1 MYMVPEIKKKTRT
14 MTPELL
20 EKLAKAREKGREILK
35 AKREATEKAKRD
47 EIMKKTFTDMKF
59 AKGTFGAEEQ
69 SDSDSSI
76 RARYEER
83 KPRKAKYEGVRKVVK
98 KKVVYMVGSDTDS
111 DIEEVKPTRSVLKVP
126 SVPPRS
132 VPKAETTKPT
142 TTTGSQFEHYL
153 SMF

>member
-47 EIMKKTFTDMKF
+47 EIMKKTYTDMKF
-59 AKGTFGAEEQ
+59 AEEQ

-98 KKVVYMVGSDTDS
+98 KKVVYMAGSDSDS
-111 DIEEVKPTRSVLKVP
+111 DMEEVKPTRQVVP
-126 SVPPRS
+126 QR
-132 VPKAETTKPT
+132 TFDTKPAT
-142 TTTGSQFEHYL
+142 TSQFEHYL

>member
-47 EIMKKTFTDMKF
+47 EIMKKTYTDMKKF
-59 AKGTFGAEEQ
+59 AEEQ

-98 KKVVYMVGSDTDS
+98 KKVVYMAGSDSDS
-111 DIEEVKPTRSVLKVP
+111 DMEEVKPTRQVVRYAP
-126 SVPPRS
+126 ID
-132 VPKAETTKPT
+132 TKPAT
-142 TTTGSQFEHYL
+142 TSQFEHYL

>member
-1 MYMVPEIKKKTRT
+1 MVPEIKKKTRT

-47 EIMKKTFTDMKF
+47 EIMKKTFTDMK
-59 AKGTFGAEEQ
+59 

-98 KKVVYMVGSDTDS
+98 KKVVYMAGSDSDS
-111 DIEEVKPTRSVLKVP
+111 DMEEVKPTRQVVP
-126 SVPPRS
+126 QR
-132 VPKAETTKPT
+132 TFDTKPAT
-142 TTTGSQFEHYL
+142 TSQFEHYL

>member
-1 MYMVPEIKKKTRT
+1 MVPEVKKKTRT

-47 EIMKKTFTDMKF
+47 EIMKKTFTDMKKF
-59 AKGTFGAEEQ
+59 AEEQ

-98 KKVVYMVGSDTDS
+98 KKVVYMAGSDSDS
-111 DIEEVKPTRSVLKVP
+111 DMEEVKPTRSAREIPQVAKLQNVVRYAP
-126 SVPPRS
+126 ID
-132 VPKAETTKPT
+132 TKPAT
-142 TTTGSQFEHYL
+142 TSQFEHYL

>member
-1 MYMVPEIKKKTRT
+1 MVPEIKKKTRT

-20 EKLAKAREKGREILK
+20 EKLAKAREKGREILQ
-35 AKREATEKAKRD
+35 AKREATEKSKRE
-47 EIMKKTFTDMKF
+47 EIMKKTYADMKKF
-59 AKGTFGAEEQ
+59 EEEQ
-69 SDSDSSI
+69 SGSDSSI

-83 KPRKAKYEGVRKVVK
+83 KPTKAKYEGVRKVVK

-111 DIEEVKPTRSVLKVP
+111 DIEEVKPTRSVPTRSL
-126 SVPPRS
+126 PPRS
-132 VPKAETTKPT
+132 VLKVETTKPT